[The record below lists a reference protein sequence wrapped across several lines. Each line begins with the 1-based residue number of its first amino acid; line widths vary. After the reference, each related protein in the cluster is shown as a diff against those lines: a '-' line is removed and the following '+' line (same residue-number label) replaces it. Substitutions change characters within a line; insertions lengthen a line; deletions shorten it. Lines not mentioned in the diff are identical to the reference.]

1 MKILRFITVIFIS
14 FTKIFALQ
22 FGFTVKDGKNT
33 INEGFLSFGTIP
45 DDTSSKI
52 QSEVLDQLTTFINE
66 ELYRRRLEGIDRNSF
81 ISEPVMLSAL
91 NDGRVLF
98 QLKGESSVFMN
109 IFRMSCKY
117 ISPIKNIWKNSI
129 FFYDPMLILNFHE
142 INNYMKE
149 IELVLINPVI
159 VEEDESIYSEI
170 LKQFNSSNSSS
181 EGEGEGEGED
191 EFEDEEVVFISKEDE
206 LQNNRCKGSYCNL
219 M

>member
-14 FTKIFALQ
+14 LSKVFALQ
-22 FGFTVKDGKNT
+22 FGFTVKDYKNT
-33 INEGFLSFGTIP
+33 INGKFLSFGTIP

-52 QSEVLDQLTTFINE
+52 QSEILDQLTAFINE
-66 ELYRRRLEGIDRNSF
+66 ELHRRRLEGIDRNSF

-98 QLKGESSVFMN
+98 ELKGESSVFMN

-117 ISPIKNIWKNSI
+117 ILPIKNIWKNSI

-159 VEEDESIYSEI
+159 VEEDESIYSEVFRK
-170 LKQFNSSNSSS
+170 LNLSNSSS
-181 EGEGEGEGED
+181 EGEGE
-191 EFEDEEVVFISKEDE
+191 DEEVYFTLKEDE
-206 LQNNRCKGSYCNL
+206 LQNNCCTGSCCNL